1 MGRKQWGD
9 ENKGFEVEKEPDVI
23 AEFVL
28 SPGRS
33 LYEKKQKEQQE
44 KRLGESAQILDHG
57 FDFT

>member
-1 MGRKQWGD
+1 
-9 ENKGFEVEKEPDVI
+9 VI